1 MNIIELNALPNG
13 AHRNQDG
20 PAVCPTGWAMIPDG
34 METPST
40 YPFVNIT
47 VSDATPPVVLTME
60 AGTVPEPDPV
70 TPEISAEDTLL
81 DMAADHE
88 ERLCMLELNS

>member
-1 MNIIELNALPNG
+1 MNIVEIAPLSNG

-20 PAVCPTGWAMIPDG
+20 LAACPTGWAVIPDG

-47 VSDATPPVVLTME
+47 VSDATPPVVLKME
-60 AGTVPEPDPV
+60 AGTVPEPEPM
-70 TPEISAEDTLL
+70 TPGISAEDTLL
-81 DMAADHE
+81 DMAADYE

>member
-1 MNIIELNALPNG
+1 MNIIKIESLENG
-13 AHRNQDG
+13 AHDNAQNISFVFD
-20 PAVCPTGWAMIPDG
+20 GWAVIPDSIAV
-34 METPST
+34 PST
-40 YPFVNIT
+40 FPFVDIT
-47 VSDATPPVVLTME
+47 VDNSVPPVVLTME

>member
-1 MNIIELNALPNG
+1 MKIIEIAPLSSG
-13 AHRNQDG
+13 AHENQDG
-20 PAVCPTGWAMIPDG
+20 PVVCPTGWAVIPDG
-34 METPST
+34 MEIPPT

-47 VSDATPPVVLTME
+47 VSDATPPVVLAME
-60 AGTVPEPDPV
+60 AGTVPEPEPV

>member
-1 MNIIELNALPNG
+1 MKIIEIQSLSNG

-20 PAVCPTGWAMIPDG
+20 PAVCPAGWAVIPDS
-34 METPST
+34 MEVPST
-40 YPFVNIT
+40 YPFVDIT
-47 VSDATPPVVLTME
+47 VSEETQPVVLTME
-60 AGTVPEPDPV
+60 AGTVPEPEPV